1 MLYVNTTD
9 DKVTL
14 KRNNKSRITEYIAIA
29 DGPNDDGLDA
39 IYAIATENTV
49 YTRSCRYESEYKS
62 IFVSNRKTTCSDA
75 IELAKFMAEGALSD
89 NSIMTEC
96 SKQDIKYMQYLEAEL
111 DEHTPWPMIDINMLI
126 DKIIKA
132 TYESLCEDS
141 LTRYDDLVEHDKQQ
155 LHNKVAKSL
164 LDSNVAT
171 TADICPEMLLCK
183 PCRYINVMVCV
194 VNVVRNYVNNRC

>member
-14 KRNNKSRITEYIAIA
+14 KRNNKSRIAEYIAIA

-132 TYESLCEDS
+132 TYESLCEGS

>member
-14 KRNNKSRITEYIAIA
+14 KRNNKSRIAEYIAIA

-75 IELAKFMAEGALSD
+75 IELAKFMVEGALSD

>member
-14 KRNNKSRITEYIAIA
+14 KRNNKSRIAEYIAIA

-75 IELAKFMAEGALSD
+75 IELAKFMVEGTLSD
-89 NSIMTEC
+89 SSIMMEC
-96 SKQDIKYMQYLEAEL
+96 SKQDIKDMQYLEAKLE
-111 DEHTPWPMIDINMLI
+111 EHAPWSMIDVNILI

-132 TYESLCEDS
+132 TYESLCDDS
-141 LTRYDDLVEHDKQQ
+141 STRYEDLAEHDKQQ

-171 TADICPEMLLCK
+171 TADICPELLLCK
-183 PCRYINVMVCV
+183 PCKYINVMVCA
-194 VNVVRNYVNNRC
+194 VNMVRNHVNNRC

>member
-1 MLYVNTTD
+1 MLYVNTT

-14 KRNNKSRITEYIAIA
+14 KRNNKSRIAEYIAIA

-132 TYESLCEDS
+132 TYESLCEGS

>member
-1 MLYVNTTD
+1 MFYTNITD
-9 DKVTL
+9 DKVKL
-14 KRNNKSRITEYIAIA
+14 KRNKKSRIAEYIAIA

-49 YTRSCRYESEYKS
+49 YTRLCRYESEYRS
-62 IFVSNRKTTCSDA
+62 IFVSHKKTTCSDA
-75 IELAKFMAEGALSD
+75 IELAKFMVEGTLSD
-89 NSIMTEC
+89 SSIMMEC
-96 SKQDIKYMQYLEAEL
+96 SKQDIKDMQYLEAKLE
-111 DEHTPWPMIDINMLI
+111 EHAPWSMIDVNILI

-132 TYESLCEDS
+132 TYESLCDDS

-171 TADICPEMLLCK
+171 TADICPELLLCK
-183 PCRYINVMVCV
+183 PCKYINIMTHT
-194 VNVVRNYVNNRC
+194 VNIVRNYVNNRC

>member
-9 DKVTL
+9 DKVAL
-14 KRNNKSRITEYIAIA
+14 KRNNKSRIAEYIAIA

-49 YTRSCRYESEYKS
+49 YTRSCRYESECKS